1 MINIYKAS
9 AGSGKTYTLTLEYIK
24 LILGERQDDGTYRLA
39 LRSRN
44 RHRAILAITFTN
56 KATEEMKN
64 RIIHELAVL
73 ARREPGWTE
82 PSGYAPTLTA
92 LFGCTEV
99 ELCERAGMAL
109 DDLLHDFNY
118 FNVSTIDAFFQTVLR
133 AFARE
138 AEIDGNYE
146 LELEDKLVISLG
158 VNELLSSLRTRS
170 SRENSYLLSWLETYM
185 TEKVEQGS
193 TFNIFNRS
201 ARLHKELIDFFSKIT
216 GETFV
221 DIRDTVMDYL
231 ADPSRLVR
239 FEKAIADRVRDRLDL
254 ISKSCIEALKL
265 IDDRGLEDAGL
276 LNKNTLGLL
285 RKFVSASASKLK
297 DTGKTCAKII
307 ENVEAAYLKSRLGSP
322 LRDSMLDALIQSACI
337 EIDAGKDIALLEL
350 LRRNLFHLGLLK
362 RLDECVS
369 IYRAENSTILLSD
382 TNAIINRIIKDETDT
397 PFLYERLGERLE
409 HFLID
414 EFQDTSELQW
424 KNLRPLIS
432 NSLAYG
438 HDNLIIGDEKQCIYR
453 FRNSEPEL
461 LRNLHAEFP
470 GRNHMSGN
478 NPGENTNWRSSAD
491 VVRFNNTLFTAL
503 ASVTGN
509 SSLYNNV
516 VQLVANKHRDHT
528 GYVKIRNFNE
538 PDTALQREQILDF
551 MTAELVSAIAD
562 GYRPCDIAILVRTLK
577 DGTDIVNHLLRRQAE
592 DGILNDVRIVS
603 DKSIYIS
610 QSPAVRLIISVL
622 RYVTSNDDVSSSRKK
637 SRRDV
642 ARLLNRFEYF
652 RSRNADSSSALYEA
666 LHSPESIEEIAGSA
680 LTVNCLNLPT
690 VVERIIRR
698 YLPEAERHSENLFL
712 CSFQDIVNDYIR
724 NNSGDI
730 RSFLQWWDEKG
741 CRTAVAGVADE
752 KSLSILTI
760 HKAKGL
766 EFKVAMVPFAGRKSV
781 TVDEIKWFQT
791 PQIEGIPAEIT
802 PKFIPLTCTSA
813 MENTPFAAGYQKLK
827 DEFVTDELNVL
838 YVALTRAV
846 DRLIVGLPSHPKI
859 RYVADYVREAIDVI
873 TPGFVSEL
881 NEVSGVDKH
890 SRFIA
895 MSFDSNGEIEIGRK
909 LPPRSE
915 EKKPDTALTPLTGSM
930 MPDYWSDDRNDL
942 WDGTRVDNVS
952 RYDFGLARKRGIIL
966 HDLLARLHSADEV
979 DVTVTKMIREGLI
992 PPSEADNIRLQISE
1006 MMQDPHAA
1014 MWFGNPARVL
1024 IERTLTADSE
1034 ILRPDRV
1041 VWTREG
1047 TVDVIDYKTGKGNH
1061 SANIRQVKKYVDKL
1075 RDMGY
1080 DNVRGFLWY
1089 LDSAEILRCV

>member
-24 LILGERQDDGTYRLA
+24 LILGERLDDGSYRLA
-39 LRSRN
+39 RNSRN
-44 RHRAILAITFTN
+44 RHRSILAITFTN

-73 ARREPGWTE
+73 ARREPGWTA
-82 PSGYAPTLTA
+82 PSGYEPTLTA
-92 LFGCTEV
+92 LFGCTAEQ
-99 ELCERAGMAL
+99 LCEQAGKAL

-158 VNELLSSLRTRS
+158 VNELLNSLRTRS

-185 TEKVEQGS
+185 TEKVEQGN

-221 DIRDTVMDYL
+221 DIRDSVMEYL

-239 FEKAIADRVRDRLDL
+239 FEKALADRIGERIAL
-254 ISKSCIEALKL
+254 ISASCNEALTL
-265 IDDRGLEDAGL
+265 IDSLGLENAGL

-285 RKFVSASASKLK
+285 RKFASATPAKLK

-307 ENVEAAYLKSRLGSP
+307 ENVDSAYIKSKLGSP
-322 LRDSMLDALIQSACI
+322 LRDSRLDAVILSACCEI
-337 EIDAGKDIALLEL
+337 EAGKDVALLEL
-350 LRRNLFHLGLLK
+350 LRKNLFHLGLLK

-369 IYRAENSTILLSD
+369 VYRAENSTILLSD

-461 LRNLHAEFP
+461 LRNLHSEFP
-470 GRNHMSGN
+470 GRNRLSGN
-478 NPGENTNWRSSAD
+478 NPGENTNWRSSSE
-491 VVRFNNTLFTAL
+491 VVRFNNTLFTSL
-503 ASVTGN
+503 AAQTGN
-509 SSLYNNV
+509 TSLYNNV
-516 VQLVANKHRDHT
+516 VQLVAKKHRDHT
-528 GYVKIRNFNE
+528 GYVKVRNFTE
-538 PDTALQREQILDF
+538 PDSDIQREQILDF
-551 MTAELVSAIAD
+551 MTDELVSAIAD

-592 DGILNDVRIVS
+592 DGILTDVRIIS

-622 RYVTSNDDVSSSRKK
+622 RYVTATDDVSSSRKK
-637 SRRDV
+637 SRREV

-652 RSRNADSSSALYEA
+652 RSRCADSSSALYEA

-741 CRTAVAGVADE
+741 SRTAVAGVADE
-752 KSLSILTI
+752 KSLSVLTI

-766 EFKVAMVPFAGRKSV
+766 EYKVAMIPFAGRKSV
-781 TVDEIKWFQT
+781 TVDEIRWFRT
-791 PQIEGIPAEIT
+791 PHIDGVPAEIT
-802 PKFIPLTCTSA
+802 PEYIPLTCSSV
-813 MENTPFAAGYQKLK
+813 MENTPFAVEYQKLK
-827 DEFVTDELNVL
+827 DEFITDELNVL

-846 DRLIVGLPSHPKI
+846 DRLIVGLPSHPKF
-859 RYVADYVREAIDVI
+859 RYVADFVRDAIAAVS
-873 TPGFVSEL
+873 PEFVAEM
-881 NEVSGVDKH
+881 NEKSGVDHH
-890 SRFIA
+890 SQFMAI
-895 MSFDSNGEIEIGRK
+895 SFDANGEIEIGRK
-909 LPPRSE
+909 LPPIAE
-915 EKKPDTALTPLTGSM
+915 EKKPDTALTPLTGTI
-930 MPDYWSDDRNDL
+930 MPDYQSDDRNDL
-942 WDGTRVDNVS
+942 WDGTRVDDVS

-966 HDLLARLHSADEV
+966 HDLLSRINSVDDV
-979 DVTVTKMIREGLI
+979 DVTVTKMVREGLI
-992 PPSEADNIRLQISE
+992 PPDEADNIRRQFGELMNDS
-1006 MMQDPHAA
+1006 HVAL
-1014 MWFGNPARVL
+1014 WFGNPHRVL

-1041 VWTREG
+1041 VWTEQG

-1061 SANIRQVKKYVDKL
+1061 SANIRQVRKYVTKL
-1075 RDMGY
+1075 HEIGH

-1089 LDSAEILRCV
+1089 LDSGEVIRCV